1 MTEAQL
7 RALAGE
13 YGVAQVGFCA
23 PAPFTEWE
31 KHRKTAHKAAQH
43 LVSAPLEKAPW
54 ARVIAIVVA
63 PYQMYSSDGGAA
75 VSAYYVEYNA
85 VHARGEALVSE
96 LNARGVQAQSLEI
109 PLKAAAVRAGLGTY
123 GKNDVVRIH
132 GMGSCV
138 MLRAIALGEG
148 FECAGDYPK
157 EDSCER
163 IGCGTCRRCIDACP
177 TGALSGDEFD
187 HTRCLRAHM
196 FQGPPVPEEFRQKM
210 GGRLLGCEECL
221 RACPHNAHAFE
232 KAIEPPDALK
242 RILDIRRALVPEERE
257 EYMREFGALLG
268 WNMAIP
274 NRVIAQALL
283 VAGNLGM
290 HELKPLIEPLAA
302 SKSPAVSE
310 HARWALE
317 RL

>member
-1 MTEAQL
+1 MTEALL
-7 RALAGE
+7 RVLASQFG
-13 YGVAQVGFCA
+13 AARVGFCA
-23 PAPFTEWE
+23 PAPFTAWE
-31 KHRKTAHKAAQH
+31 QRRKDAHKAAQH
-43 LVSAPLEKAPW
+43 LVSTPLETAPW
-54 ARVIAIVVA
+54 ARALAIVVS
-63 PYQMYSSDGGAA
+63 PYRMYKSDGRAA

-85 VHARGEALVSE
+85 VHARGEAFVKE

-109 PLKAAAVRAGLGTY
+109 PLKPAAVRAGLGTY

-157 EDSCER
+157 EDNCER

-196 FQGPPVPEEFRQKM
+196 FQGSPVPEEFRAKM

-221 RACPHNAHAFE
+221 RACPHNAHAYTE
-232 KAIEPPDALK
+232 AIEPPDALR
-242 RILDIRRALVPEERE
+242 RILDIERALRQEERE
-257 EYMREFGALLG
+257 KYMREFGTLLG

-290 HELKPLIEPLAA
+290 HELKPLIEPLVA
-302 SKSPAVSE
+302 SRSPAVSE
-310 HARWALE
+310 HAHWALE